1 MVWHIRTTYW
11 AFFLL
16 RAYGMNREFVATLDL
31 IMAFRKLCRVIEGT
45 KEREAKW
52 KRVVKRWKDENK

>member
-1 MVWHIRTTYW
+1 
-11 AFFLL
+11 
-16 RAYGMNREFVATLDL
+16 MNREFVATLDL